1 MAGIGQIQNAITLA
15 LSIPLLGAGDTYV
28 CPRRLLI
35 IDAWCVSN
43 TGSADTDVF
52 VYNDSAASP
61 SSEIVGFSV
70 EANDTIYKLSSG
82 DPLPASFL
90 ASRVLEQGAVI
101 RIVLAQGAAT
111 GTVYLNCLA
120 LDAPQMYPPAS

>member
-1 MAGIGQIQNAITLA
+1 MAAIGQIQNAITLA
-15 LSIPLLGAGDTYV
+15 LSIPPLGAGDTYV

-43 TGSADTDVF
+43 TGSVDTSVF

-70 EANDTIYKLSSG
+70 EASDTIYKLSSG
-82 DPLPASFL
+82 DSLPANSL
-90 ASRVLEQGAVI
+90 ATTVLRQGDVI
-101 RIVLAQGAAT
+101 RIVLDEGAAT